1 MNEPNWL
8 ECDVLSELH
17 HISLQRF
24 GGMPGLRD
32 EGLMEAALARPRQ
45 VYAYNPD
52 ATIFDLAT
60 AYAAGFVRNHAF
72 ADGNKRAGF
81 TACLVFLADNGWSLA
96 TTSADATTMMVG
108 LAARSV
114 DEVTFT
120 DWLRTHCVPL

>member
-1 MNEPNWL
+1 MTEPNWVDRDAL
-8 ECDVLSELH
+8 IELH

-45 VYAYNPD
+45 VHAYNPD
-52 ATIFDLAT
+52 ADIFDLAT

-72 ADGNKRAGF
+72 VDGNKRAGF
-81 TACLVFLADNGWSLA
+81 TACLVFLAVNGRSLA
-96 TTSADATTMMVG
+96 ATPADATTMMVG

-114 DEVTFT
+114 DEVTFAN
-120 DWLRTHCVPL
+120 WLRAHCVTL